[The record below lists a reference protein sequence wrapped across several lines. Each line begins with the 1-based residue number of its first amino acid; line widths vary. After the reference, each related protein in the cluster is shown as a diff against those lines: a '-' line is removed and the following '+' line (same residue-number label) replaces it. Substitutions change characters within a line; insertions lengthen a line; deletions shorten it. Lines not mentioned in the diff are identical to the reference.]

1 MFQRILN
8 LIFRPIFSCNLPKKR
23 ELRKMAELTGKI
35 FLLAASAIQQR
46 RKRKQKRGMK
56 HAAPDDPA
64 KG

>member
-8 LIFRPIFSCNLPKKR
+8 LIFRPIFGCNLPKKR

-35 FLLAASAIQQR
+35 FLLAVVIQQR
-46 RKRKQKRGMK
+46 WKRKQKRGMK